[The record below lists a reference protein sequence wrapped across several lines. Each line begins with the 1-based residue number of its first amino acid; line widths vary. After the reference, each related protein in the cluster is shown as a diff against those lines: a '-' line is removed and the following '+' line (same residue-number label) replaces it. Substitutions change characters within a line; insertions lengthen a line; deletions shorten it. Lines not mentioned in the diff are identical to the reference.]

1 LRKEIQV
8 MNIRELQ
15 QSYEKRLKR
24 MRGFIYKQTRENED
38 LRQEAC
44 LAMWRGLQIDP
55 EATDGF
61 LMNRIRWR
69 VRDVWKNGTSV
80 DKPHKTRED
89 ITILRFYPQDFENE
103 IYAEYLADR
112 HLPLDEQ
119 VIAKVDSER
128 FLRFLDYNEREI
140 VKYKLKGLADRDII
154 LELGITREHYRRVK
168 RGIRPKIREFF
179 SA

>member
-1 LRKEIQV
+1 

-15 QSYEKRLKR
+15 QSYESRIKG
-24 MRGFIYKQTRENED
+24 MRGFIYKQARENED

-44 LAMWRGLQIDP
+44 MAMWRGLQIDP
-55 EATDGF
+55 GATDVF

-103 IYAEYLADR
+103 IYAEYLADNR
-112 HLPLDEQ
+112 LALDEQ

-128 FLRFLDYNEREI
+128 FLQFLDYNEREI
-140 VKYKLKGLADRDII
+140 VKYKLKGLVDRDII
-154 LELGITREHYRRVK
+154 QKLGMTRKHYRRVK
-168 RGIRPKIREFF
+168 HGIRPKIIDFF
-179 SA
+179 AV

>member
-1 LRKEIQV
+1 

-15 QSYEKRLKR
+15 RSYERRIKG
-24 MRGFIYKQTRENED
+24 MRGFIYKQVKTDED

-44 LAMWRGLQIDP
+44 MAMWRGLLKDNNAI
-55 EATDGF
+55 DGF

-69 VRDVWKNGTSV
+69 VRDVWKNGSSV

-103 IYAEYLADR
+103 IYAEYLADN

-128 FLRFLDYNEREI
+128 FLQSLDDTEWKI
-140 VKYKLKGLADRDII
+140 VKYKIKGVFDRDII
-154 LELGITREHYRRVK
+154 KKLRISTK
-168 RGIRPKIREFF
+168 RFYKIKSGVRPKIKEFF
-179 SA
+179 AV

>member
-1 LRKEIQV
+1 

-15 QSYEKRLKR
+15 QAYENRINDF
-24 MRGFIYKQTRENED
+24 RGFIYKQTSNNDD

-44 LAMWRGLQIDP
+44 LAMWRGLLKDP

-69 VRDVWKNGTSV
+69 MREVWKSSSSV
-80 DKPHKTRED
+80 DKPHKKRDD

-103 IYAEYLADR
+103 IFVEFFKNN
-112 HLPLDEQ
+112 HMPLDEQ

-128 FLRFLDYNEREI
+128 FLQSLDQNERGI
-140 VKYKLKGLADRDII
+140 VKYKIKGESDKDII
-154 LELGITREHYRRVK
+154 KKLHISSERYYKIK
-168 RGIRPKIREFF
+168 SAIRPKIKEFF
-179 SA
+179 AV